1 MKYVD
6 YNMLF
11 AKTGMGISANIPME
25 YDSDEYIITG
35 CGILEFDE
43 SDLRDEVIIKIQEK
57 NKIRFFSDDFKPVI
71 NNIYC
76 VPYMKLFALDE
87 NGFYAIK
94 IDFFCGNEFCTGKV
108 YYLEN
113 HKKAFYICENI
124 YKFFN
129 EFEND
134 KFDNNLILDNEIKLF
149 SSYSQAIEVLN
160 DFIF

>member
-94 IDFFCGNEFCTGKV
+94 IDFFAAMNFVLVKYIIWKTI
-108 YYLEN
+108 
-113 HKKAFYICENI
+113 KKRFTFVKTFIN
-124 YKFFN
+124 FSM
-129 EFEND
+129 
-134 KFDNNLILDNEIKLF
+134 NLKMISLI
-149 SSYSQAIEVLN
+149 I
-160 DFIF
+160 I